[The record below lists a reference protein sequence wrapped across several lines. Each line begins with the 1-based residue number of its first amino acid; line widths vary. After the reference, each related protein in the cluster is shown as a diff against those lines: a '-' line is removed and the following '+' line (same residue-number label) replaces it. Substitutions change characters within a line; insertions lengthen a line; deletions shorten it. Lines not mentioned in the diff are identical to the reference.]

1 MQELWRYSY
10 PHHKDSVPSWSVPII
25 ALCAPILFITV
36 YSQIWR
42 ASRLEVHN
50 AILGGLSC
58 VIFTAL
64 VTNLVK
70 LSVRAFDT
78 HQLLAN
84 LLGCM

>member
-1 MQELWRYSY
+1 MRSAGAVAIQLPASQGQCAILERA
-10 PHHKDSVPSWSVPII
+10 HHCSLRSHPVHHRVF
-25 ALCAPILFITV
+25 AQL
-36 YSQIWR
+36 WR

-70 LSVRAFDT
+70 LAVRAT
-78 HQLLAN
+78 VLQS
-84 LLGCM
+84 